1 MANEL
6 IQPDQALAGNGK
18 NRRRKKAFLPLG
30 RLFSLLAAIL
40 LFIGV
45 YKSINLLALMGYFF
59 LFALFLNA
67 LMADRR
73 LKQVQVRRFFPD
85 PVFEG
90 VPGFFL
96 IEVQNQGLTTVPTWH
111 LIDNF
116 GKESVSWGVPSLK
129 AGGNFRIQ
137 GRFLPEARG
146 WLKMPPLERCGSY
159 PFGLVQV
166 RLPQDE
172 SDRVLVLPKLGNSR
186 QSALERFLSPYSS
199 LDDSGKVGR
208 YHPAAQEE
216 FHGLRNFRAG
226 DSPRNIHWRTSARRG
241 ELMVREYED
250 NPGDDLLVIVDPG
263 VGQGSCLEDLVCFAA
278 TLIYD
283 ACKVRGKRLLFALVA
298 QEPVILE
305 DLANPKLGLKIL
317 EALAPIH
324 GFTSKQDYQSATGRL
339 SSMLKEMKLPA
350 SRVLLERT
358 EKSSILSLGA
368 SQSLPVLNSRIARE
382 RGFYEPPL
390 KAGEVRNGL

>member
-1 MANEL
+1 
-6 IQPDQALAGNGK
+6 
-18 NRRRKKAFLPLG
+18 
-30 RLFSLLAAIL
+30 
-40 LFIGV
+40 
-45 YKSINLLALMGYFF
+45 
-59 LFALFLNA
+59 
-67 LMADRR
+67 
-73 LKQVQVRRFFPD
+73 
-85 PVFEG
+85 
-90 VPGFFL
+90 
-96 IEVQNQGLTTVPTWH
+96 
-111 LIDNF
+111 
-116 GKESVSWGVPSLK
+116 
-129 AGGNFRIQ
+129 
-137 GRFLPEARG
+137 
-146 WLKMPPLERCGSY
+146 
-159 PFGLVQV
+159 
-166 RLPQDE
+166 
-172 SDRVLVLPKLGNSR
+172 
-186 QSALERFLSPYSS
+186 
-199 LDDSGKVGR
+199 
-208 YHPAAQEE
+208 
-216 FHGLRNFRAG
+216 
-226 DSPRNIHWRTSARRG
+226 
-241 ELMVREYED
+241 MVREYED

-263 VGQGSCLEDLVCFAA
+263 VGQGSGLEDLVCFAA

>member
-129 AGGNFRIQ
+129 AGGNFRIH

-172 SDRVLVLPKLGNSR
+172 SDKVLVLPRLGNSR

-263 VGQGSCLEDLVCFAA
+263 VGQGSGLEDLVCFAS

-358 EKSSILSLGA
+358 EKTSILSLGA